1 VPNREEEVEET
12 LHRLEDQY
20 VLAVILLL
28 LSIVVYAF
36 TGDDRIGRLV
46 TVAVQGIT
54 LLVILDASHAPKLA
68 IFVARVVVVLSF
80 AGIVASS
87 ATQAHGAGG
96 VALVGALLAVGG
108 PVAIIHRIMRRP
120 DIDVKTVAGALCV
133 YLLIGLLFAYV
144 FAIIDILGG
153 PFFTQTSHPSGVDF
167 VYFSFVTLTT
177 VGYGDLTARGN
188 LGHMLSV
195 GEALFG
201 QLYLVA
207 VVALLIAN
215 IGTSRN
221 GSANTTDEPA

>member
-1 VPNREEEVEET
+1 
-12 LHRLEDQY
+12 
-20 VLAVILLL
+20 
-28 LSIVVYAF
+28 
-36 TGDDRIGRLV
+36 
-46 TVAVQGIT
+46 
-54 LLVILDASHAPKLA
+54 
-68 IFVARVVVVLSF
+68 
-80 AGIVASS
+80 
-87 ATQAHGAGG
+87 
-96 VALVGALLAVGG
+96 
-108 PVAIIHRIMRRP
+108 
-120 DIDVKTVAGALCV
+120 VKTVAGALCV